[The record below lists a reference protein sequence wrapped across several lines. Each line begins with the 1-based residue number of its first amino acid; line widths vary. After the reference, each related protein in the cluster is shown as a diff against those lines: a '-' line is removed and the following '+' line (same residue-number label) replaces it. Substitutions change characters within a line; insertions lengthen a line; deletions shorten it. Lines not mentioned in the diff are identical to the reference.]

1 MSLFEFNEQ
10 IVKMEKKFFKKPIKN
25 WSVEEVGELLEHFG
39 LKKYQNIFQKNKING
54 KSLLL
59 LK

>member
-1 MSLFEFNEQ
+1 
-10 IVKMEKKFFKKPIKN
+10 MEKKFFKKPIKN
-25 WSVEEVGELLEHFG
+25 WSVGEVGELLEHFG
-39 LKKYQNIFQKNKING
+39 LKKYQKIFIKNKING